1 MNGTSI
7 TAPPLTLLTPDGK
20 MIPVPASLQ
29 EELKEG
35 DRLVCLGKEN
45 ELILIP
51 REEGLRVNEAVGR
64 AAEAFHELQRVED
77 KAITSFF
84 TYFAHHLGDDEIWGE
99 IQRANEKDVLR
110 AQERGRSTTRLSVS
124 EKMRRDMIAGLM
136 VWENTPSLRGRVLS
150 QIHHAGW
157 RVEEIAAPLGVVG
170 FIFEG
175 RPNVFADATG
185 VLRGGNTA
193 VLRIGGDALGT
204 AQAIMKY
211 ALTPAL
217 ERAALPKG
225 SVVLIESTARS
236 AGYALFSDDRL
247 SLAVARGS
255 GRAVSLL
262 GAMARQ
268 TGVPVSLHGT
278 GGAWMYVSKD
288 APLNRFQSSVYHS
301 LDRKVCNTLNVCC
314 IDKEGAHELIP
325 VLFTTLD
332 KVGQRRG
339 RGYKLHIR
347 EGDESYV
354 DPLLLSRNTIV
365 HRAEGPREELLVEVI
380 KTEEL
385 GQEWEW
391 EETPEITLALV
402 DGTEEMISLF
412 NRYSPR
418 FVATVI
424 TENEEIKQHLFDE
437 LNAPFIGDG
446 LTRWVDGQFALDR
459 PELGLSNWE
468 GGRLFARSG
477 FLSGESIFSIKVK
490 ATIEDEEL
498 HR

>member
-1 MNGTSI
+1 MKETSV
-7 TAPPLTLLTPDGK
+7 APLTSLAADGT
-20 MIPVPASLQ
+20 IITVPPSLQ

-45 ELILIP
+45 ELVRIP
-51 REEGLRVNEAVGR
+51 LEERLRVKEAVDS
-64 AAEAFHELQRVED
+64 AVEAFRNLQSVD
-77 KAITSFF
+77 DGAITSFF
-84 TYFAHHLGDDEIWGE
+84 AYFADNLGNDEIWGE
-99 IQRANEKDVLR
+99 IQRANDQDVTR
-110 AQERGRSTTRLSVS
+110 AQERGRSTTRLSVN
-124 EKMRRDMIAGLM
+124 EKMRRDMTAGLR
-136 VWENTPSLRGRVLS
+136 VWENTSSLRGKVLN
-150 QIHHAGW
+150 QIQHSGW

-204 AQAIMKY
+204 AQAIMRH
-211 ALTPAL
+211 ALIPAL
-217 ERAALPKG
+217 EKAALPQG
-225 SVVLIESTARS
+225 SVALVESTARS

-268 TGVPVSLHGT
+268 TGIPVSLHGT
-278 GGAWMYVSKD
+278 GGAWMYVAKD
-288 APLNRFQSSVYHS
+288 ASPQRFEKAVYHS

-314 IDKEGAHELIP
+314 IDKGRAKELVP
-325 VLFTTLD
+325 TFFDTLERAR
-332 KVGQRRG
+332 QRRG
-339 RGYKLHIR
+339 KGYKVHIR
-347 EGDESYV
+347 AGDESYLE
-354 DPLLLSRNTIV
+354 PRLLNQMTSV
-365 HRAEGPREELLVEVI
+365 HRADGMKEELLVEPI
-380 KTEEL
+380 RAEEL

-391 EETPEITLALV
+391 EETPEVTLVIV
-402 DGTEEMISLF
+402 DGAEEMISLF
-412 NRYSPR
+412 NHYSPH

-424 TENEEIKQHLFDE
+424 TESSAIKQRLFQE
-437 LNAPFIGDG
+437 LDAPFIGDG
-446 LTRWVDGQFALDR
+446 LTRWVDGQFALER

-477 FLSGESIFSIKVK
+477 FLSGESIFSIKVR